1 MSMIY
6 RTRDPCHT
14 ESVANLTLSLDD
26 DTLRRAR
33 IRALERGTTVN
44 ALVRDY
50 LETFVG
56 PDEVRRAL
64 DTIVAITERS
74 QASSCV
80 PPATPPRRPRS

>member
-1 MSMIY
+1 MIS
-6 RTRDPCHT
+6 RARDPCYT
-14 ESVANLTLSLDD
+14 DPVANLTLSVDEDL
-26 DTLRRAR
+26 LRRAR

-64 DTIVAITERS
+64 DKIAEITERS
-74 QASSCV
+74 QASSG
-80 PPATPPRRPRS
+80 PGGRRWRRDDVYE

>member
-1 MSMIY
+1 M
-6 RTRDPCHT
+6 
-14 ESVANLTLSLDD
+14 ANLTLSVDD
-26 DTLRRAR
+26 DVLRRAR

-64 DTIVAITERS
+64 DTIAEIGERS
-74 QASSCV
+74 QASSG
-80 PPATPPRRPRS
+80 PGGRLWRRDDVYE